1 MPRNTEASINIFNL
15 ENWKRIGTFV
25 VLNIGIG
32 ILVTVIVMLVMYL
45 AGGISKLLSGI
56 LSLGVVLM
64 GMALLLSEYE
74 SWRGCNITDDY

>member
-1 MPRNTEASINIFNL
+1 MPHNAEASINIFNL

-32 ILVTVIVMLVMYL
+32 ILVTVVVILVMYL
-45 AGGISKLLSGI
+45 TSSVSRLLSGV

-74 SWRGCNITDDY
+74 SWRGCRITDDY